1 MQGSPI
7 IFLFDPRELHITF
20 TPKKYIKRNRQ
31 SKKGVWKKMIVFR
44 ES

>member
-20 TPKKYIKRNRQ
+20 TPKKIH
-31 SKKGVWKKMIVFR
+31 KK
-44 ES
+44 EQTE